1 MQRRSI
7 PDAENRLLIL
17 YALKAI
23 GPMTDHQLLV
33 VMTDTD
39 LMNYF
44 TLQLTLSD
52 LENDG
57 KVCRC
62 AQGMDAPL
70 KLTDA
75 GRYLLSS
82 FETRI
87 PQSRRAQID
96 TGASKWQERFLTEQM
111 ASAEF
116 YTLPTGETGLH
127 LRIVDHQKIIL
138 DLSFQLPEGRTID
151 RLSQR
156 WQTCMNQAY
165 LLLLSAL
172 STVQAE
178 SHQPLPEGCSTMQVG
193 EAEWLMSACD
203 NALQPSITLMLSLPG
218 EELAK
223 TCAASFRL
231 LSNAIRDMMLALLD
245 GAISE

>member
-7 PDAENRLLIL
+7 SDAENRLLIL

-33 VMTDTD
+33 VMADTD

-44 TLQLTLSD
+44 TLQLTLSG
-52 LENDG
+52 LETDG

-62 AQGMDAPL
+62 AEGIDAPL
-70 KLTDA
+70 RLTDA

-87 PQSRRAQID
+87 PQSRRTQID
-96 TGASKWQERFLTEQM
+96 TGAAKWQERFLTEQM
-111 ASAEF
+111 ASAEL
-116 YTLPTGETGLH
+116 YALPTGETGLH

-138 DLSFQLPEGRTID
+138 DLSFRLPDGRTID

-172 STVQAE
+172 STVQTE
-178 SHQPLPEGCSTMQVG
+178 HPSLPEGCSTTQVG
-193 EAEWLMSACD
+193 EAEWLMTACD
-203 NALQPSITLMLSLPG
+203 HASQPTITLLLSLPG

-223 TCAASFRL
+223 TCAASFQL
-231 LSNAIRDMMLALLD
+231 LGSAIRDMMLALLD

>member
-7 PDAENRLLIL
+7 PEAENRLLIL

-33 VMTDTD
+33 VMADTD

-44 TLQLTLSD
+44 TLQLTISD
-52 LENDG
+52 LESDG
-57 KVCRC
+57 MVCRC
-62 AQGMDAPL
+62 AQRIDVPL

-96 TGASKWQERFLTEQM
+96 MGAAKWQERFLTEQM
-111 ASAEF
+111 ASAEL

-138 DLSFQLPEGRTID
+138 DLSFQMPEGRTID

-172 STVQAE
+172 STVQTGR
-178 SHQPLPEGCSTMQVG
+178 QPLPEGCSTMRVD
-193 EAEWLMSACD
+193 ETEWLLTACD
-203 NALQPSITLMLSLPG
+203 NESQPTITLLLSLPG

-223 TCAASFRL
+223 TCGVSFQL
-231 LSNAIRDMMLALLD
+231 LGSAIRDMMLALLD